1 MVTSRVTSVAQLP
14 GNPQGF
20 YATRHTGAIRTPRG
34 RHKAQASAQGH
45 GGTRGRYDLQVVS
58 HIFLSFFG

>member
-1 MVTSRVTSVAQLP
+1 MVTSRVTPVAQSARES
-14 GNPQGF
+14 QGF
-20 YATRHTGAIRTPRG
+20 YATRHAHTVRTSRG

-45 GGTRGRYDLQVVS
+45 GGTRARYDLQVVS